1 VLVLIMLMYLV
12 LGCLMEAMAM
22 IILTIPIILPVVTS
36 LGFDPVWSGVIIV
49 MTVDLGL
56 IGSRLG

>member
-22 IILTIPIILPVVTS
+22 IILTIPII
-36 LGFDPVWSGVIIV
+36 FIA
-49 MTVDLGL
+49 
-56 IGSRLG
+56 IGSLSFIDNTWDNMA